1 MIRVW
6 IAAKEGAVMLIHLS
20 GVLSGKIGTE
30 HRSVPL
36 EKSQYQMADGTV
48 YKLETADPVDIT
60 VCYKEN
66 RKVSIEAAFTLKGK
80 APCSRCLEEV
90 EVSLPIQI
98 ARDIDFGDT
107 EKERWEKLDEMEFLH
122 EFDLDTEKLIQ
133 EEIIMAFPMQVLCRE
148 DCKGLCPQCGIN
160 RNKALCNCDDA
171 PKDPRMAVISELFK
185 QSIQNDI
192 E

>member
-1 MIRVW
+1 
-6 IAAKEGAVMLIHLS
+6 MLIHLS

-36 EKSQYQMADGTV
+36 ENSQYRMADGTV

-98 ARDIDFGDT
+98 ARDIDFSDT

-122 EFDLDTEKLIQ
+122 ELDLDTEKLIQ
-133 EEIIMAFPMQVLCRE
+133 EEIMMAFPMQVLCRE

-160 RNKALCNCDDA
+160 RNKASCNCDDA